1 VIVIVGAV
9 RVAVIL
15 DLARGVGERI
25 PDRAAAAVFVDRAF
39 DLIG

>member
-15 DLARGVGERI
+15 DLAGRVGERI
-25 PDRAAAAVFVDRAF
+25 PDRAAAAVFIDRAL
-39 DLIG
+39 DLLG